1 MKIFRFLFVLVI
13 LLPTAHLQAQN
24 PDETLSIIPL
34 PLHMSIGTG
43 YFILNEGTAIYADS
57 RNLELQKLA
66 KDLNRQL
73 DSCYGMQLPI
83 RNAVGPKKQNGIW
96 LRLSGTA
103 DSLGDEGYT
112 LIINPRQVI
121 LQAHTPAGIFYG
133 MESLYQLLPAEKKK
147 LASLR
152 LPAVK
157 IADRPRYAW
166 RGMLLD
172 VGRYFY
178 SVDLIK
184 KYIDYLAMHKMN
196 TFHWHL
202 TEDQGWRIEIKKY
215 PKLTEVGAWRD
226 QTLIGHA
233 RNKPHQY
240 DGKRSGGYYT
250 QEQIRDIVAYARDRY
265 VTVIPEIEM
274 PGHSTAALAAY
285 PELSCT
291 GGPFKVSETWGV
303 HDNVYCAGN
312 EKTFAFLEDVLSE
325 VCELFPSSI
334 IHIGGDECP
343 KTRWK
348 TCPKCQ
354 VRIKAEGLKDEHELQ
369 SYFIRRI
376 EKFLLGKHK
385 NIIGWDEI
393 LEGGLAPNAAVM
405 SWRGIQGG
413 IEAAKQKH
421 YVVMAPGEYMYLD
434 HYQGDPSKEP
444 LAISGYTT
452 MEKVYSYDPTPES
465 LSPAEQKYIRGAEG
479 IIWTEY
485 IATPEHAEY
494 MMMPRMAALSEIMWT
509 PLEKKNWEDF
519 KRRMQK
525 QYKRYDAA
533 GIHYARS
540 NFEVQPFVRYD
551 TASGQAIVLLKTD
564 SYGTDIRYTTDGSE
578 PTLQSKKYDAPFAVG
593 KNCSIRAAAFEKNQ
607 KISQTAIQDINLP
620 R

>member
-1 MKIFRFLFVLVI
+1 
-13 LLPTAHLQAQN
+13 AQTQ
-24 PDETLSIIPL
+24 DGTISIIPL
-34 PLHMSIGTG
+34 PVHMSLGTG
-43 YFILNEGTAIYADS
+43 YFSINTGTAIYTDNS
-57 RNLELQKLA
+57 NQELQKLA
-66 KDLNRQL
+66 NELNKQL
-73 DSCYGMQLPI
+73 ETYYGMHLPI
-83 RNAVGPKKQNGIW
+83 RNAKGPQKQKGIW
-96 LRLSGTA
+96 LRLNDAA

-112 LIINPRQVI
+112 LTINPQQVH

-133 MESLYQLLPAEKKK
+133 LESLYQLLPAEKKK
-147 LASLR
+147 FASLR

-178 SVDLIK
+178 SVDFIK

-233 RNKPHQY
+233 RIKPHQY
-240 DGKRSGGYYT
+240 DGKKSGGFYT
-250 QEQIRDIVAYARDRY
+250 QEQIREIVSYAKDRF

-325 VCELFPSSI
+325 VCDLFPSSI

-348 TCPKCQ
+348 ACPKCQ
-354 VRIKAEGLKDEHELQ
+354 ARIKAEGLKDEHELQ

-376 EKFLLGKHK
+376 EKFLLSKHK

-465 LSPAEQKYIRGAEG
+465 LSPEEQKYIRGAEG
-479 IIWTEY
+479 TIWTEY
-485 IATPEHAEY
+485 ISTPEHAEY

-564 SYGTDIRYTTDGSE
+564 SYGTEIRYSTDGSE
-578 PTLQSKKYDAPFAVG
+578 PTMESKKYDAPFAIG
-593 KNCSIRAAAFEKNQ
+593 KNCSIKAAAFENDQ